1 MASWRKNPKVSDMAT
16 STPGILAST
25 RYPSRSCE
33 ILLLCL
39 TSPPSRLKACR
50 PLEPWKQ
57 FCIFEIEVHDQIIDQ
72 LTHPE
77 VKRAP

>member
-39 TSPPSRLKACR
+39 T
-50 PLEPWKQ
+50 
-57 FCIFEIEVHDQIIDQ
+57 
-72 LTHPE
+72 
-77 VKRAP
+77 